1 MSTLETTVSML
12 ELLPERE
19 LLVIQK
25 LVKRIFESHEKDN
38 PFQPLTEEQI
48 YALLAVS
55 RQQAETGECDDADDF
70 YKEMTAKY
78 GV

>member
-1 MSTLETTVSML
+1 MSTLEATVSML
-12 ELLPERE
+12 ELLSERE

-25 LVKRIFESHEKDN
+25 LVQRIFESHEKNN

-48 YALLAVS
+48 YTLLTAS
-55 RQQAETGECDDADDF
+55 RQQAENGEYDDASDF